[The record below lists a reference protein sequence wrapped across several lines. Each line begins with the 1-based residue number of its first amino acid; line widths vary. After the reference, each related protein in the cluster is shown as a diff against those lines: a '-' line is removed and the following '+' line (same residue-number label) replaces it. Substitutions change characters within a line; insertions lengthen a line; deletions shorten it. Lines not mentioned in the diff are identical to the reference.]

1 MGNKVIEGDAV
12 ESQSYQTVRYN
23 AMKHG
28 ILSRHTVLPHEDR
41 EACQSLLSQL
51 EEEHAPTGPTE
62 LHLVEELAGI
72 IWRKRRVL
80 MAEGATI
87 NRNTHAVVNKEPL
100 SFEAST
106 IEAAVPLK
114 SGLGGKVAK
123 LKEMVTATPEEVALQ
138 RKIADRDLQ
147 ATEKALSIL
156 LTNGEERYQKA
167 VDALQLDSR
176 EWWLELVEDGEYS
189 ADESDLQTFLYSQLL
204 PLCRSI
210 QCNISNQPAILAQ
223 TLGEGLQ
230 PNRLEKLSRY
240 ETHLD
245 RKFERTLAMLLKLK
259 EMR

>member
-1 MGNKVIEGDAV
+1 MENEIAEKKN
-12 ESQSYQTVRYN
+12 YQAVRYN
-23 AMKHG
+23 AVKHG
-28 ILSRHTVLPHEDR
+28 ILSRHTVLPDEDR
-41 EACQSLLSQL
+41 EEYQTLLSQL
-51 EEEHAPTGPTE
+51 EEEHNPTGPTE
-62 LHLVEELAGI
+62 FHLVEELAGV

-87 NRNTHAVVNKEPL
+87 NRGTLAVVNKEPL

-114 SGLGGKVAK
+114 GGLGDKVAK
-123 LKEMVTATPEEVALQ
+123 LKEMVTATAEEIALQ

-156 LTNGEERYQKA
+156 LTNGKDRYKKA
-167 VDALQLDSR
+167 VDVLQQDSR
-176 EWWLELVEDGEYS
+176 EWWQELLDDGEYTV
-189 ADESDLQTFLYSQLL
+189 DESGLKMFLYSQLL

-210 QCNISNQPAILAQ
+210 QNSISSQPAILVQ

-230 PNRLEKLSRY
+230 PSRLEKLSRY

-245 RKFERTLAMLLKLK
+245 RKFERALAMPLKMK

>member
-1 MGNKVIEGDAV
+1 MENERV
-12 ESQSYQTVRYN
+12 ENQNYQAVRYN
-23 AMKHG
+23 AVKHG

-41 EACQSLLSQL
+41 EEYQILLSQL
-51 EEEHAPTGPTE
+51 EEEHDPTGPTE
-62 LHLVEELAGI
+62 LHLVEELAGV

-87 NRNTHAVVNKEPL
+87 NRGTLSVVNKEPL

-106 IEAAVPLK
+106 IEAALPLK
-114 SGLGGKVAK
+114 GELGNKVAK

-138 RKIADRDLQ
+138 RKIADQDLQ

-156 LTNGEERYQKA
+156 LTNGRGRYKKA
-167 VDALQLDSR
+167 VDALQQDSQ
-176 EWWLELVEDGEYS
+176 EWWQEMLDEGECT
-189 ADESDLQTFLYSQLL
+189 ADESSLKTFLYSQLL

-210 QCNISNQPAILAQ
+210 QSNISHQPAILTQ

-245 RKFERTLAMLLKLK
+245 RKFERTLAMLLKMK
-259 EMR
+259 EVR

>member
-1 MGNKVIEGDAV
+1 MENEVTENRNYRAV
-12 ESQSYQTVRYN
+12 RLN

-28 ILSRHTVLPHEDR
+28 ILAQYTVLPHEDR
-41 EACQSLLSQL
+41 DEYESLLDQL
-51 EEEHAPTGPTE
+51 TEEHQPEGPTE
-62 LHLVEELAGI
+62 AHLVEELAGI

-87 NRNTHAVVNKEPL
+87 NRGTLSVVNKEPL

-106 IEAAVPLK
+106 IEAALPLK
-114 SGLGGKVAK
+114 GELGNKVAK

-138 RKIADRDLQ
+138 RKIADQDLQ

-156 LTNGEERYQKA
+156 LTNGRGRYKKA
-167 VDALQLDSR
+167 VDALQQDSQ
-176 EWWLELVEDGEYS
+176 EWWQEMLDEGECT
-189 ADESDLQTFLYSQLL
+189 ADESSLKTFLYSQLL

-210 QCNISNQPAILAQ
+210 QSNISNHPAILTQ

-245 RKFERTLAMLLKLK
+245 RKFERTLAMLLKMK
-259 EMR
+259 EVR